1 LLRECKQNKDDM
13 QGKGQDLAGFGGV
26 AGILFFQKKGGVK
39 RGKDRYIHVKKVGSN
54 IIGDGSDIYRR

>member
-1 LLRECKQNKDDM
+1 M

-39 RGKDRYIHVKKVGSN
+39 RGKDLYIHVKKVGSN
-54 IIGDGSDIYRR
+54 IIGDGSGIYRR